1 MLQTRV
7 IFACILAVTWLQP
20 VLSATLTYDR
30 VLKAGISSS
39 YDLKLAKTDAKLA
52 NNDIKQAR
60 VAFMPIVRLTSNTE
74 YQYGFVGNNAQVQAV
89 SNVILP
95 TGTRFQ
101 GAATFNTTYTLYDF
115 GVRGNSLRAAKS
127 HAAAMMHQSNSQLR
141 DLKIKLTD
149 LYCDALSNWK
159 ALKAKQ
165 RMLALYQELFDAK
178 KRLHEAGNV
187 SKVDV
192 MEQSIKVAQTLD
204 DINVCK
210 QHLSSDLQNLAEYT
224 HETYDPDS
232 TEISDFADEP
242 ILFTHFDAEATP
254 EFKYY
259 DLELDRK
266 RAELKSI
273 RAQRL
278 PQIGMYSNYVL
289 YGSDKYKPWNVPG
302 NFGQRTVSVGL
313 SLNWNVFDGFKN
325 AADHERVSLEIERL
339 KTEREQKVWALR
351 KQADKTFADADLFKV
366 QMSTKA
372 EIVSKRDTKSSA
384 YKRLVDKQVAD
395 KTGWL
400 SEQAQLAEHQLDLD
414 KADILKRAA
423 QLKLNI
429 LAAMY

>member
-1 MLQTRV
+1 MLKGGVAQ
-7 IFACILAVTWLQP
+7 
-20 VLSATLTYDR
+20 
-30 VLKAGISSS
+30 S

-60 VAFMPIVRLTSNTE
+60 VAYMPIVRLTSNTE
-74 YQYGFVGNNAQVQAV
+74 YQYGFTGNNAQVQAV

-101 GAATFNTTYTLYDF
+101 GAATFNTTYTLCDF

-127 HAAAMMHQSNSQLR
+127 HASAMSYQMNAQSR

-165 RMLALYQELFDAK
+165 RVLALYQQLFDAK

-210 QHLSSDLQNLAEYT
+210 QKLSNDLQNLAEYT
-224 HETYDPDS
+224 HECYDPES
-232 TEISDFADEP
+232 TEIADFVDEP
-242 ILFTHFDAEATP
+242 IVFSRFEPEATP

-259 DLELDRK
+259 DLELERK

-273 RAQRL
+273 KAQRL
-278 PQIGMYSNYVL
+278 PQIGMYSNYVW
-289 YGSDKYKPWNVPG
+289 YGSDKYNPWNVPG
-302 NFGQRTVSVGL
+302 NFGQRTLSMGF

-325 AADHERVSLEIERL
+325 AAERERVSLEIERL
-339 KTEREQKVWALR
+339 KTERDQKVWALR
-351 KQADKTFADADLFKV
+351 KQADKTFVDADLYKV

-384 YKRLVDKQVAD
+384 YKRLVDRQVTD

-429 LAAMY
+429 LATMY